1 MDGLI
6 LGLALI
12 ALSVWLHI
20 HRHAPVGRTV
30 VSIPIKESV
39 LCAECECITPS
50 KHSTCQV
57 CGSTSLLNLARV
69 LQGRQ
74 ARLIALPRS
83 WSIGPKTSAQVSLSR
98 QDSYYFRFDESIH
111 DLRGGGQ

>member
-6 LGLALI
+6 LGLILVAI
-12 ALSVWLHI
+12 SVWLHI
-20 HRHAPVGRTV
+20 HRHAPAGRTV

-39 LCAECECITPS
+39 LCANCECITPS

-69 LQGRQ
+69 LQARQ
-74 ARLIALPRS
+74 AKVIALPQG
-83 WSIGPKTSAQVSLSR
+83 WAYGPKRR
-98 QDSYYFRFDESIH
+98 QA
-111 DLRGGGQ
+111 